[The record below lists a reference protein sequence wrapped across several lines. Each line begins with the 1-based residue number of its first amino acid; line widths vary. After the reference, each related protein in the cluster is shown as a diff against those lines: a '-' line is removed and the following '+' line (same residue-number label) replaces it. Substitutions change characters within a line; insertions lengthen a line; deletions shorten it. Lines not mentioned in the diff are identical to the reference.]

1 MKGHSMGRTYE
12 YKFVRI
18 GEYAG
23 SALFGVRDKDRNA
36 YESIVHEHARDGWR
50 LVQIFAPGVAA
61 FGAAKYY
68 ELILERETPENAMP
82 STTEHDA
89 ARVGI

>member
-1 MKGHSMGRTYE
+1 MSKTYE

-18 GEYAG
+18 GEYGG

-36 YESIVHEHARDGWR
+36 YEEIVHTHARDGWR

-68 ELILERETPENAMP
+68 ELIFEREAGERATGDVTDVV
-82 STTEHDA
+82 SA
-89 ARVGI
+89 AV

>member
-1 MKGHSMGRTYE
+1 MTNKYE

-18 GEYAG
+18 GEYKG
-23 SALFGVRDKDRNA
+23 SAMFGVRDKDRNA
-36 YESIVHEHARDGWR
+36 YEKIVHDHARDGWR

-68 ELILERETPENAMP
+68 ELIFERNALSNAPMRP
-82 STTEHDA
+82 
-89 ARVGI
+89 VGSKSEPVHV